1 MVLAAGHM
9 CVDFCQGAVPALL
22 PFMIRDRGYSYAA
35 VAALVLASSIGSSL
49 IQPLFGL
56 RSDRTS
62 APWLMPVG
70 VLVGGIGIGLAGIA
84 PSYAL
89 TFAAVL
95 VSGVGVA
102 AFHPEGARYANHV
115 SGARRATG
123 MSYFSLGGNAGFALG
138 PALVTPLVLLFGLPG
153 TVFAALLPAAVA
165 AWLLRELPRIRGFRP
180 RLEPSSHGD
189 RSASANH
196 WAPFS
201 RLAGVASL
209 RSIVYFGL
217 QAFVPAWFVTRFAA
231 SEAEGNAALTAMLVA
246 GALGTLVC
254 GRLAD
259 RIGRRAVLAG
269 SMGALVPLLALF
281 VLADQ
286 GPATALL
293 VPIGL
298 FTIANFSVTIVM
310 GQEYLPGRLGLAS
323 GITVGLAIGVGGL
336 AAAGLGVVAD
346 SVGLEAVMW
355 TLAALPPVAF
365 LLALTLPRTARVAEP
380 EVMPRRP

>member
-1 MVLAAGHM
+1 MLAAGHM

-22 PFMIRDRGYSYAA
+22 PFLIRDRGYSYAA

-70 VLVGGIGIGLAGIA
+70 VLVGAIGIGLAGIA
-84 PSYAL
+84 PSYSL

-95 VSGVGVA
+95 VSGIGVA

-180 RLEPSSHGD
+180 VLSGRRSPASPVSPRCARSSTSACR
-189 RSASANH
+189 RS
-196 WAPFS
+196 S
-201 RLAGVASL
+201 RL
-209 RSIVYFGL
+209 
-217 QAFVPAWFVTRFAA
+217 
-231 SEAEGNAALTAMLVA
+231 
-246 GALGTLVC
+246 
-254 GRLAD
+254 
-259 RIGRRAVLAG
+259 G
-269 SMGALVPLLALF
+269 S
-281 VLADQ
+281 
-286 GPATALL
+286 
-293 VPIGL
+293 
-298 FTIANFSVTIVM
+298 
-310 GQEYLPGRLGLAS
+310 
-323 GITVGLAIGVGGL
+323 
-336 AAAGLGVVAD
+336 
-346 SVGLEAVMW
+346 
-355 TLAALPPVAF
+355 
-365 LLALTLPRTARVAEP
+365 
-380 EVMPRRP
+380 

>member
-1 MVLAAGHM
+1 MLAAGHL

-22 PFMIRDRGYSYAA
+22 PFLIRDRGYSYAA

-56 RSDRTS
+56 RSDRMS
-62 APWLMPVG
+62 APWLMPGG
-70 VLVGGIGIGLAGIA
+70 VLVGGIGIGLAGVA
-84 PSYAL
+84 PSYLL

-95 VSGVGVA
+95 VSGIGVA

-138 PALVTPLVLLFGLPG
+138 PALVTPLVLVFGLSG
-153 TVFAALLPAAVA
+153 TILAALLPAAVA
-165 AWLLRELPRIRGFRP
+165 GWLLRELPRIRGFRP
-180 RLEPSSHGD
+180 APAAARADEE
-189 RSASANH
+189 RASEEEH
-196 WAPFS
+196 WGPFS

-209 RSIVYFGL
+209 RSVVYFGL
-217 QAFVPAWFVTRFAA
+217 QAFVPVWFVTRFSA

-246 GALGTLVC
+246 GAVGTLLG

-269 SMGALVPLLALF
+269 SMGALVPVLVVFLL
-281 VLADQ
+281 VDQ
-286 GPATALL
+286 AVATALL

-336 AAAGLGVVAD
+336 GAAVLGVVGDA
-346 SVGLEAVMW
+346 VGLGAVMW
-355 TLAALPPVAF
+355 TLAALPPLAF
-365 LLALTLPRTARVAEP
+365 LLALTLPRAARP
-380 EVMPRRP
+380 PPMR